1 MQPLRTTPTTMGT
14 SCGTGRTMR
23 FGLPNNASG
32 FNQRRGLNWPA
43 TERTIR
49 IPPEKSIAFTRSGT
63 STESNVASD
72 ANVRSATTLCSVAAS
87 TNADWGALPT
97 MRAPSTAPPVETNT
111 ASTSPPNRTMTLDA
125 RIMPRLTGRENRKMA
140 VCSARS
146 PATALPSNT
155 TARMAPTCCRFLLNH
170 WEYRYAFTLLKS
182 GISFLI
188 RSAYSGGICAMPGMP
203 PSRKRYAME
212 TANPIID
219 SNTHPTMIFKRF
231 SRSSFHINAFT
242 SRLHKPHEDLIE
254 RQRLHVE
261 HSAPGISKRCTG
273 LFLIGKHLDV
283 PGVLVESPLTLNSNV
298 LHVARAVPRP
308 KPDRVGPIPCLDGF
322 HLVLEDRVTVAHE
335 RHRITDLLDLAQNV
349 RREEDRQVATGC
361 LVCQHAQEMRPDH
374 GVQTIGGLI
383 EDEQFRFRRE
393 SDVEPKQLAH
403 ALGICSNLA
412 RKRQFEDGL
421 QPPHI
426 LLHRAAVQSR
436 VELQNLEARH
446 V

>member
-1 MQPLRTTPTTMGT
+1 MQYEIPSMQLLRTTPTTMGT

-32 FNQRRGLNWPA
+32 FSQRRGLNWPA

-63 STESNVASD
+63 RTESSVARE

-97 MRAPSTAPPVETNT
+97 MRAPKTAPPVETST
-111 ASTSPPNRTMTLDA
+111 ASTSPPKRTITLAA

-140 VCSARS
+140 VCSSRS
-146 PATALPSNT
+146 PATALPRST
-155 TARMAPTCCRFLLNH
+155 IARMAPTCCRFLLNH

-188 RSAYSGGICAMPGMP
+188 RSAYSGGIWPMPGMP

-212 TANPIID
+212 TAAPITD

-242 SRLHKPHEDLIE
+242 SRLHKPHEYLVE
-254 RQRLHVE
+254 WQRLHVQ
-261 HSAPGISKRCTG
+261 HSAPSIEKRCAG
-273 LFLIGKHLDV
+273 LFLVGEHLDIPGILAEV
-283 PGVLVESPLTLNSNV
+283 PFPLNSNA

-308 KPDRVGPIPCLDGF
+308 KPDRVDPIPCLDGF

-335 RHRITDLLDLAQNV
+335 RHRITDLLDLTQYV
-349 RREEDRQVATGC
+349 R
-361 LVCQHAQEMRPDH
+361 
-374 GVQTIGGLI
+374 
-383 EDEQFRFRRE
+383 
-393 SDVEPKQLAH
+393 
-403 ALGICSNLA
+403 
-412 RKRQFEDGL
+412 
-421 QPPHI
+421 
-426 LLHRAAVQSR
+426 
-436 VELQNLEARH
+436 
-446 V
+446 